1 VKREETRTGLGDNV
15 DDTVAVVPD
24 TDRRGPRLCG
34 SRRRDTGEGVEKDGE
49 FCVVLRELDAP
60 ELFPEAEDEDRVGIL
75 PWKRRW
81 RCTGGWRANKS
92 LIIVLSAS
100 LNRTPFGRICF
111 LGAISSSCGNEISR
125 GGCSS
130 ILVTTYSSDS
140 ARCLSLRAYGKS
152 CRDVIS
158 GPLPL
163 SWSSMCSDPPERER
177 ISRLSTSSCSPSL
190 VTTSFSS
197 HCSGRSRRSKFGA
210 PGPPVRSVMASSVRA
225 WAKRVTACTHKR

>member
-1 VKREETRTGLGDNV
+1 M
-15 DDTVAVVPD
+15 
-24 TDRRGPRLCG
+24 DRRGPRLCG

-60 ELFPEAEDEDRVGIL
+60 ELLPEAEDEDRVGIL

-111 LGAISSSCGNEISR
+111 LGAIGSSCGNGMSR

-158 GPLPL
+158 GSLPS
-163 SWSSMCSDPPERER
+163 SWSSTCSDPPERER
-177 ISRLSTSSCSPSL
+177 ISPPSTSFCSPSL

-197 HCSGRSRRSKFGA
+197 HCSGRSRRSKFGV
-210 PGPPVRSVMASSVRA
+210 PGPPVRSVMASSARA